1 MTFNLRTKA
10 LKDGENLLI
19 KKDKDKENKRKKIQE
34 IVIKIMRNRT
44 GYELASNENF

>member
-34 IVIKIMRNRT
+34 NQRT
-44 GYELASNENF
+44 IQRVQQPYNKNSREKE

>member
-19 KKDKDKENKRKKIQE
+19 KKDKENKRKKIQE
-34 IVIKIMRNRT
+34 NQRT
-44 GYELASNENF
+44 IQRVQQPYNKNSREKE